1 MVDQGIEGRDVD
13 ALRAGGAWVDL
24 SRRRIVRVVGPDAI
38 GWLHDLLTADIA
50 GLASGEAR
58 RSLLLTPTG
67 HIRADVHVVRRQDD
81 VVLIQDREQPED
93 IGAALEPFVL
103 SSDVRLDD
111 ASGDLVI
118 LAVPGRDAPPTTL
131 PAYAVSCLDM
141 GIDVIAPTSQ
151 SASTRA
157 ALIAAGIHET
167 SLEAA
172 EALRIERGIARMGH
186 DFDRRSLPSEAGLD
200 HVIDATKGCFLG
212 QESVARVR
220 NLGHPP
226 RVLRHVGSD
235 AALPVGSVARTDASD
250 VGEVTSA
257 TRLDGRSIA
266 LVRVA
271 WSAATARLADSQGHP
286 MHDVDPPG

>member
-1 MVDQGIEGRDVD
+1 
-13 ALRAGGAWVDL
+13 
-24 SRRRIVRVVGPDAI
+24 
-38 GWLHDLLTADIA
+38 
-50 GLASGEAR
+50 
-58 RSLLLTPTG
+58 
-67 HIRADVHVVRRQDD
+67 
-81 VVLIQDREQPED
+81 
-93 IGAALEPFVL
+93 
-103 SSDVRLDD
+103 
-111 ASGDLVI
+111 
-118 LAVPGRDAPPTTL
+118 
-131 PAYAVSCLDM
+131 M